1 MYGISRMRGEALSD
15 DANNGNSAATAFMGG
30 SHCPTVALSFG
41 AFMSRTPDRNPQ
53 AAQMADESMVR
64 TLRFQTEAVWPQ
76 ESRLLSRYALPAG
89 ARILDLGCGTGEATL
104 RLAAIFPGASRIIG
118 VDVMASLL
126 AIAREAQR
134 AAAVGPV
141 VSFEHGDGYA
151 LDYPT
156 GHFDLVLC
164 RHVTQLLPQ
173 PERVLAELC
182 RVLAPGGW
190 IHVVSEDYGMLHF
203 PVRGAIDPDRLW
215 HEAVVRFTSATGTDA
230 RVGRRTLPMLR
241 ALGLTH
247 LSVQYLTLDT
257 ERVPRETLAGIFLA
271 WRDGYAPVL
280 AEASGESLET
290 IRAYFDAVIASAR
303 DPESYGVWHLPVIA
317 GRRP

>member
-1 MYGISRMRGEALSD
+1 
-15 DANNGNSAATAFMGG
+15 
-30 SHCPTVALSFG
+30 
-41 AFMSRTPDRNPQ
+41 MSPTPDRNPQ
-53 AAQMADESMVR
+53 AAQMVDESMVR
-64 TLRFQTEAVWPQ
+64 TLRFQIEAVWPQ

-104 RLAAIFPGASRIIG
+104 RLAAIFPGASQIIG
-118 VDVMASLL
+118 VDVMPALL
-126 AIAREAQR
+126 ALARQAQ
-134 AAAVGPV
+134 VGLGNDPV
-141 VSFEHGDGYA
+141 DGPEVSFEHGDGYA
-151 LDYPT
+151 LDYPS

-173 PERVLAELC
+173 PERVLAELH

-215 HEAVVRFTSATGTDA
+215 HEAVVRFTAATGTDA
-230 RVGRRTLPMLR
+230 RIGRRTLPMLR
-241 ALGLTH
+241 ALGFSH
-247 LSVQYLTLDT
+247 LSIQYLTLDT
-257 ERVPRETLAGIFLA
+257 ERVTRETLAGIFLA

-280 AEASGESLET
+280 AQASDEPLED
-290 IRAYFDAVIASAR
+290 IREHFDAVIASVR